1 MNIKL
6 AVPAAAGAV
15 LLMSGAAHA
24 FEQQSSWLMQEHL
37 YQEYQV
43 YPHAEPYVQPY
54 VAAAAPTTAR
64 SFDTAPSR
72 TVTIGGEQLAE
83 SAVIGAPVVTPAG
96 ERLGKVS
103 RIEGEGADAIVIS
116 LEDENRRASFD
127 PSELGKAPAKAVSEP
142 VVIGGPSA
150 IVAADRIRRGTDGN
164 SLVIEQSSLRTV
176 DSKYG

>member
-1 MNIKL
+1 MSMKF
-6 AVPAAAGAV
+6 AMPAAAGAV
-15 LLMSGAAHA
+15 LLLSGAAQA
-24 FEQQSSWLMQEHL
+24 FDQQSSWLMQEHL

-72 TVTIGGEQLAE
+72 TVTIDGEQLAE
-83 SAVIGAPVVTPAG
+83 SAVIGAPVVTPTG

-116 LEDENRRASFD
+116 LEDENRQASLD
-127 PSELGKAPAKAVSEP
+127 PADSGKAPAKADSEP

-150 IVAADRIRRGTDGN
+150 IVAADRLRRGTDGN

-176 DSKYG
+176 DSKYS